1 MEESTMAI
9 EARIL
14 KLGVRHRSLD
24 HLIEDE
30 SRNLASD
37 DFRMKELKRQKLR
50 IKEELE
56 ALTRRLN

>member
-1 MEESTMAI
+1 MAI
-9 EARIL
+9 EARIRE
-14 KLGVRHRSLD
+14 LGVRHRNLD
-24 HLIEDE
+24 HQIEDE
-30 SRNLASD
+30 SRSLAVD